1 MSAVATPKLAPSSP
15 QGLGE
20 AGLRTVFRIA
30 GEWGLSTAQLM
41 VLLGEPA
48 RTTFFRWKAG
58 EVGPVSRD
66 LLERLSYLLGIYKA
80 LQILLPQRSDANDY
94 LKRPN
99 TAPVFA
105 GRTPLDVMLGGQV
118 ADLYRVRQYLD
129 AQRGW

>member
-1 MSAVATPKLAPSSP
+1 MSALAKHPLSPSRT
-15 QGLGE
+15 QDLGS

-30 GEWGLSTAQLM
+30 EAWRLSTAELM
-41 VLLGEPA
+41 VLLGEPS

-58 EVGPVSRD
+58 EVGPLSRD

-80 LQILLPQRSDANDY
+80 LQILLPQGDHAHDY
-94 LKRPN
+94 IKRPN
-99 TAPVFA
+99 AAPVFG
-105 GRTPLDVMLGGQV
+105 GRSPLEVMLGGQV